1 MNRGEAVFSGA
12 EIMAMKQYAMT
23 EKEIL
28 ELRTYREQTQ
38 AERYREDLDKID
50 VIASGIEIKTWET
63 MAKEEGYS
71 SQDIYGVKNWRETK
85 RVQQF
90 KEDQKMMIMES
101 KPLLNA
107 AKKAGKGIAI
117 GIGYLLANAATSEM
131 QRRYSS
137 NLKEGVS
144 QGFKLGI
151 NILKETRG

>member
-1 MNRGEAVFSGA
+1 
-12 EIMAMKQYAMT
+12 MAMKQYAMT